1 MIGQFLPPP
10 QALKYRRQ
18 SSYIDYNRNIGA
30 KSTLSINKNSYEAS
44 TKKMRHTLC
53 SYFILSL
60 GCCDLLIC
68 SLVMPVVL
76 IFESGYFDQYF
87 STLFGRN
94 DFYSVLWCKF
104 SYYLIQIPLVLEI
117 EILLTI
123 AIDRYSSVF
132 HPIKIYFFD
141 RTKSKVTLIAQIFLS
156 SALSLP
162 NFVFYSTI
170 SR

>member
-1 MIGQFLPPP
+1 MIGQFPPP
-10 QALKYRRQ
+10 SPALNCRRQ
-18 SSYIDYNRNIGA
+18 SSYIDYKRNIGA
-30 KSTLSINKNSYEAS
+30 RSTLSINKISYETNA
-44 TKKMRHTLC
+44 KKIRHTLC

-68 SLVMPVVL
+68 ALIMPVVL
-76 IFESGYFDQYF
+76 VIESGYFDVHF

-94 DFYSVLWCKF
+94 DFYSVLWCKC

-141 RTKSKVTLIAQIFLS
+141 RTKSKITLIAQIFLS
-156 SALSLP
+156 SVLSLP
-162 NFVFYSTI
+162 NLAFYSTA